1 MTMKMFTVTLGALL
15 VWLPAISF
23 GQTPKTFDSA
33 EAAAQALM
41 EAAEK
46 DDVAGLAALFG
57 PAGKDVLTSG
67 DSEQDKKERAE
78 FARLARDKH
87 QLEPGEMNAAVMIL
101 SIGSSDWP
109 FPVPI
114 VRSKDKWSFDA
125 SQGAVEMRARRI
137 GANEL
142 DAIEICAGYVEAQ
155 TEYAAQDRDN
165 HKMLAYAQRIVS
177 AKGLHDGLYWEG
189 NSESLVPKGFA
200 EAAVETGRASVAK
213 LKPYQ
218 GYYFRVLKAQG
229 PNAEG
234 GQHNYIVKDSMI
246 GGFGLVAFPAHYGI
260 SGIHTFIVNHD
271 GVIYEKDLGSPATG
285 TATTVTRYDPDK
297 SWTRVE

>member
-1 MTMKMFTVTLGALL
+1 MTMKLLIVTLGALT

-46 DDVAGLAALFG
+46 DDVAGLSALFG

-67 DSEQDKKERAE
+67 DPEQDNKERAE

-87 QLEPGEMNAAVMIL
+87 QLEPSEMNAAVMIL
-101 SIGSSDWP
+101 SIGSEDWP

-114 VRSKDKWSFDA
+114 VRSKEKWSFDA

-177 AKGLHDGLYWEG
+177 AEGRHDGLYWEG
-189 NSESLVPKGFA
+189 SAESLVPKGFA
-200 EAAVETGRASVAK
+200 EAAVETGRASAAK
-213 LKPYQ
+213 LKPYH

-246 GGFGLVAFPAHYGI
+246 GGFGLVAFPAHYGT
-260 SGIHTFIVNHD
+260 SGVHTFIVNHD

-285 TATTVTRYDPDK
+285 ALTTVTRYDPDK
-297 SWTRVE
+297 SWTQVE

>member
-1 MTMKMFTVTLGALL
+1 MTMKTLTVTLGALL
-15 VWLPAISF
+15 VGLPAIVL

-41 EAAEK
+41 QAAEK

-57 PAGKDVLTSG
+57 PSGKAVLTSG
-67 DSEQDKKERAE
+67 DAEQDKTERAE

-87 QLEPGEMNAAVMIL
+87 QLEPDEMNAAAMIL
-101 SIGSSDWP
+101 SVGSEDWP

-114 VRSKDKWSFDA
+114 VQSKGKWSFDA
-125 SQGAVEMRARRI
+125 PQGAVEIRARRI
-137 GANEL
+137 GADEL
-142 DAIEICAGYVEAQ
+142 DAIEICSGYVAAQ
-155 TEYAAQDRDN
+155 TEYAEQDRDN
-165 HKMLAYAQRIVS
+165 HKILAYAQHIVS

-200 EAAVETGRASVAK
+200 DAAVETGRAAAV
-213 LKPYQ
+213 KPYH

-234 GQHNYIVKDSMI
+234 GQHNYVVKDWMI
-246 GGFGLVAFPAHYGI
+246 GGFGLVAFPANYGA
-260 SGIHTFIVNHD
+260 SGIHTFIVNQD
-271 GVIYEKDLGSPATG
+271 GAIYEKDLGNPATSAS
-285 TATTVTRYDPDK
+285 TAVTRYDPDK

>member
-1 MTMKMFTVTLGALL
+1 MTMKTLSVTVGALIL
-15 VWLPAISF
+15 GLPAILF

-41 EAAEK
+41 QAAEK
-46 DDVAGLAALFG
+46 DDVVALSALFG
-57 PAGKDVLTSG
+57 PGGKAVLTSG
-67 DSEQDKKERAE
+67 DAEQDKRERAE
-78 FARLARDKH
+78 FASLARDKH
-87 QLEPGEMNAAVMIL
+87 QLEPDEMNAAATIL
-101 SIGSSDWP
+101 SVGSQDWP

-114 VRSKDKWSFDA
+114 VQSKGRWSFDVA
-125 SQGAVEMRARRI
+125 QGAVEIRARRI

-142 DAIEICAGYVEAQ
+142 DAIEICSGYVAAQ
-155 TEYAAQDRDN
+155 MEYAAQDRDN

-177 AKGLHDGLYWEG
+177 GKGLHDGLYWEG

-200 EAAVETGRASVAK
+200 DAAAETGRTASAG
-213 LKPYQ
+213 LKPYH

-234 GQHNYIVKDSMI
+234 GQHNYVVKDWMI
-246 GGFGLVAFPAHYGI
+246 GGFGLVAFPAHYGV
-260 SGIHTFIVNHD
+260 SGIRSFIVNQD
-271 GVIYEKDLGSPATG
+271 GAIYEKDLGNLAASAS
-285 TATTVTRYDPDK
+285 TAVSRYDPDK

>member
-1 MTMKMFTVTLGALL
+1 MTMKMLTVTLGALL

-46 DDVAGLAALFG
+46 DDVAGLAALLG

-101 SIGSSDWP
+101 SIGSEDWP

-125 SQGAVEMRARRI
+125 SEGAVEMRARRI

-165 HKMLAYAQRIVS
+165 HKMLAYAQHIVS

-189 NSESLVPKGFA
+189 SSESLVPKGFA
-200 EAAVETGRASVAK
+200 EAAVETGRASAAK

-234 GQHNYIVKDSMI
+234 GQHNYIVKDTMI
-246 GGFGLVAFPAHYGI
+246 GGFGLVAFPASYGI

-271 GVIYEKDLGSPATG
+271 GVIYEKDLGSPVTG

>member
-1 MTMKMFTVTLGALL
+1 MTMKMLTVTLGALL

-41 EAAEK
+41 DAAEK

-67 DSEQDKKERAE
+67 DAEQDKKERAE

-101 SIGSSDWP
+101 SIGSADWP

-165 HKMLAYAQRIVS
+165 HKMLAYAQHIVS

-189 NSESLVPKGFA
+189 SSESLVPKGFA
-200 EAAVETGRASVAK
+200 EAAVETGRASAAK

-234 GQHNYIVKDSMI
+234 GQHNYIVKDTMI
-246 GGFGLVAFPAHYGI
+246 GGFGLVAFPASYGI

-271 GVIYEKDLGSPATG
+271 GVIYEKDLGSPVTG

>member
-1 MTMKMFTVTLGALL
+1 MKMLPVTLGALI
-15 VWLPAISF
+15 VWLPAVCF

-33 EAAAQALM
+33 EAAAQALIQ
-41 EAAEK
+41 ATEK
-46 DDVAGLAALFG
+46 DDVASLSALFG
-57 PAGKDVLTSG
+57 PIGKDVLTSG
-67 DSEQDKKERAE
+67 DPEQDKKERAE

-101 SIGSSDWP
+101 SIGSGDWP

-125 SQGAVEMRARRI
+125 SEGAVEMRARHI

-142 DAIEICAGYVEAQ
+142 DTIEICAGYVEAQ
-155 TEYAAQDRDN
+155 MEYAAQDRDN
-165 HKMLAYAQRIVS
+165 HKGLAYAQRIVS

-200 EAAVETGRASVAK
+200 EAAVETTRASVANRT
-213 LKPYQ
+213 PYH

-234 GQHNYIVKDSMI
+234 GQHNYVVKDSMI
-246 GGFGLVAFPAHYGI
+246 GGFGLVAFPAHYGA
-260 SGIHTFIVNHD
+260 SGIHTFIVNHN
-271 GVIYEKDLGSPATG
+271 GVIYEKDLGSPAI
-285 TATTVTRYDPDK
+285 TVTRYDPDK